1 MDTLLAI
8 IIGVGLGVILGKVV
22 IHLIYFSGFSSPRI
36 MGTIYVANEDGKP
49 MLWLEID
56 NPYKLLNV
64 THAEFRVKEIVDRP
78 RK

>member
-1 MDTLLAI
+1 MDTLLTI
-8 IIGVGLGVILGKVV
+8 IIGGGLGVILGTV
-22 IHLIYFSGFSSPRI
+22 IIRLIYFSGFFSPRI
-36 MGTIYVANEDGKP
+36 MGTIYITNEDGKP

-56 NPYKLLNV
+56 NPYKLLSM